1 MGGDFSPTETE
12 EFMNKVALGTV
23 QFGLDYGI
31 ANEAGQVSLSEAQCV
46 LSLAK
51 ENEIDVLDTAIAYG
65 TSEEVLGKVGVDGF
79 RVVTKLP
86 SLPDDQNNVAHWVT
100 EQVSES
106 LARLG
111 QKKLYGLLLHRP
123 ENLLGSKG
131 GQLVQALADLK
142 NDGFVQKIGVSICSL
157 DELEAVF
164 NKIKIDLVQA
174 PLNVVDRRLQS
185 SGWLD
190 RLKDD
195 GVEVHTRSAF
205 LQGLLL
211 MERSKIPQ
219 KFSRWSD
226 LWNQWHEKFQV
237 LGISP
242 LAASLA
248 YPLSLKQVDQVIV
261 GVDSAAQLSEILEA
275 AENANVGLDTSF
287 MSSADLDLINPSN
300 WNHL

>member
-1 MGGDFSPTETE
+1 
-12 EFMNKVALGTV
+12 
-23 QFGLDYGI
+23 LD
-31 ANEAGQVSLSEAQCV
+31 EAQCV

-65 TSEEVLGKVGVDGF
+65 TSEEVLGKVGVDEF

-86 SLPDDQNNVAHWVT
+86 SLPEGQENVAHWVT
-100 EQVSES
+100 KQVRES

-111 QKKLYGLLLHRP
+111 EKKLYGLLLHRP
-123 ENLLGSKG
+123 QDLLGLNG
-131 GQLVQALADLK
+131 AQLIQALADLK
-142 NDGFVQKIGVSICSL
+142 NDGFVQKIGVSIYSP
-157 DELEAVF
+157 DELEVVF

-226 LWNQWHEKFQV
+226 LWDQWHEKLQDS
-237 LGISP
+237 GASP
-242 LAASLA
+242 LEACLA
-248 YPLSLKQVDQVIV
+248 YPLSLEQVDQVIV
-261 GVDSAAQLSEILEA
+261 GVDSASQLSEILQA
-275 AENANVGLDTSF
+275 AKNVNEGPDTSF
-287 MSSADLDLINPSN
+287 MRSTDLDLINPSN

>member
-1 MGGDFSPTETE
+1 MIRGRI
-12 EFMNKVALGTV
+12 ALGTV

-31 ANEAGQVSLSEAQCV
+31 ANEAGQVSLDEARCV

-51 ENEIDVLDTAIAYG
+51 ENKIDVLDTAIAYG
-65 TSEEVLGKVGVDGF
+65 TSEEVLGEVGVDGF

-86 SLPDDQNNVAHWVT
+86 SLPVDQGDIATWVKD
-100 EQVSES
+100 QVGAS
-106 LARLG
+106 LKRLANE
-111 QKKLYGLLLHRP
+111 KLYGLLLHRP
-123 ENLLGSKG
+123 QDLLGLNG
-131 GQLVQALADLK
+131 AYLNQMLANLK
-142 NDGFVQKIGVSICSL
+142 NDGLVQKIGVSIYSP
-157 DELEAVF
+157 DELDDVC
-164 NKIKIDLVQA
+164 KKTKIDLVQA

-219 KFSRWSD
+219 KFSRWSN
-226 LWNQWHEKFQV
+226 LWDQWHEKLQDS
-237 LGISP
+237 G
-242 LAASLA
+242 ASSLEACLA
-248 YPLSLKQVDQVIV
+248 YPLSLEQVDQVIV
-261 GVDSAAQLSEILEA
+261 GVDSASQLSEILQA
-275 AENANVGLDTSF
+275 AKNVNEGPDTSF
-287 MSSADLDLINPSN
+287 MRSTDLDLINPSN

>member
-1 MGGDFSPTETE
+1 
-12 EFMNKVALGTV
+12 MNKLALGTV

-31 ANEAGQVSLSEAQCV
+31 ANEVGQVALEETQCILSF
-46 LSLAK
+46 AK
-51 ENEIDVLDTAIAYG
+51 ANEIDLLDTAIAYG
-65 TSEEVLGKVGVDGF
+65 NSEEVLGKLAVNEF

-86 SLPDDQNNVAHWVT
+86 SFPDYQNNVALWVT
-100 EQVSES
+100 EQVRES

-111 QKKLYGLLLHRP
+111 QKKLYGLLLHRS
-123 ENLLGSKG
+123 EDLWGSKG
-131 GQLVQALADLK
+131 AQLIQALADLK
-142 NDGFVQKIGVSICSL
+142 NDGFVQKIGVSIYSP
-157 DELEAVF
+157 DELEVVF

-226 LWNQWHEKFQV
+226 LWDQWHEKLQDS
-237 LGISP
+237 GASP
-242 LAASLA
+242 LEACLA
-248 YPLSLKQVDQVIV
+248 YPLSLEQVDQVIV
-261 GVDSAAQLSEILEA
+261 GVDNASQLSEIVQTA
-275 AENANVGLDTSF
+275 KNVNEVPGTLF
-287 MSSADLDLINPSN
+287 MRSTDLDLINPSN

>member
-1 MGGDFSPTETE
+1 MGGDFSLSAAEK
-12 EFMNKVALGTV
+12 FMSKVALGTV

-31 ANEAGQVSLSEAQCV
+31 ANEAGQVSLYEAQRV

-51 ENEIDVLDTAIAYG
+51 GNGIDVLDTAIAYG

-86 SLPDDQNNVAHWVT
+86 SLPEDPNNIAHWVT
-100 EQVSES
+100 EQVRDS

-111 QKKLYGLLLHRP
+111 QKTLHGLLLHRTQD
-123 ENLLGSKG
+123 LLGLHG
-131 GQLVQALADLK
+131 AHLINALADLK
-142 NDGFVQKIGVSICSL
+142 NDGVVQKIGVSIYSP
-157 DELEAVF
+157 DELEVVR

-195 GVEVHTRSAF
+195 GVEVHTRSTF

-219 KFSRWSD
+219 KFRRWLNLWD
-226 LWNQWHEKFQV
+226 LWHEKLKV
-237 LGISP
+237 LGTSP
-242 LAASLA
+242 LVASLG

-261 GVDSAAQLSEILEA
+261 GVDSAAQLSEILQA
-275 AENANVGLDTSF
+275 AENAIKGPDTSF
-287 MSSADLDLINPSN
+287 MTSADLDLINPSN

>member
-1 MGGDFSPTETE
+1 
-12 EFMNKVALGTV
+12 MNKLALGTV

-31 ANEAGQVSLSEAQCV
+31 ANEVGQVALEETQCILSF
-46 LSLAK
+46 AK
-51 ENEIDVLDTAIAYG
+51 ANEIDLLDTAIAYG
-65 TSEEVLGKVGVDGF
+65 NSEEVLGKLAVNEF

-86 SLPDDQNNVAHWVT
+86 SFPDYQNNVALWVT
-100 EQVSES
+100 EQVRES

-111 QKKLYGLLLHRP
+111 QKKLYGLLLHRS
-123 ENLLGSKG
+123 EDLWGSKG
-131 GQLVQALADLK
+131 AQLIQALADLK
-142 NDGFVQKIGVSICSL
+142 NDGFVQKIGVSIYSP
-157 DELEAVF
+157 DELEVVF

-226 LWNQWHEKFQV
+226 LWDQWHEKLQDS
-237 LGISP
+237 GASP
-242 LAASLA
+242 LEACLA
-248 YPLSLKQVDQVIV
+248 YPLSLEQVDQVIV
-261 GVDSAAQLSEILEA
+261 GVDNASQLSEIVQTA
-275 AENANVGLDTSF
+275 KNVNEGPDTSF
-287 MSSADLDLINPSN
+287 MRSTDLDLINPSN